1 MGRLQRYLRRLPEA
15 EWRRLWR
22 EAQQELGPKTQELLY
37 RLRVSLS
44 PVRLSASDKELV
56 QRTERWLWRRAFLHK
71 YQKHP
76 LRASPP
82 TEWIFTGAELYHKV
96 GLAKE
101 AMVLL
106 SYLPAHPLEALRFLF
121 RRFRWEVEAGNL
133 LQSSRTLREIEGRVR
148 LLLLGVERQRLQLLL
163 HRLLHEHGG
172 SYTQAAQRL
181 LRRIQQLARWRQP
194 LPTFPDE
201 LAAEINLRVLYAL
214 ACGDVATAL
223 EYCEKALSL
232 VPSSHRNTFCLNG
245 WLCTLMAR
253 KDLQA
258 ATKWAFSLV
267 PPLTAHEKSVYLYAL
282 LFTFLVH
289 ASPGFIRRHQQTL
302 RVWAEEPQ
310 LYKEESQFLWGQLLW
325 LVGQPR
331 EGARVLESILL
342 RRSVP
347 FFLRLQVDVLL
358 PLMYREAREPFQTV
372 RAFHKGLQ
380 FLRKF
385 RLRVASAALLVAL
398 MNRLYKARLHPAR
411 MQEAA
416 RQWEQHLQAF
426 PAEALSWRTTLLP
439 EWIKAQLAGQ
449 RIELYRAAFSVG
461 DSLCEQLI
469 QQGVSFLTFQAIQP
483 PTTRSSPS

>member
-1 MGRLQRYLRRLPEA
+1 MGRLQGYLRRLPET
-15 EWRRLWR
+15 EWRCLWR
-22 EAQQELGPKTQELLY
+22 EAQRELGPKTQELLY
-37 RLRVSLS
+37 RLRMSLS
-44 PVRLSASDKELV
+44 PVRLSPSDKELV
-56 QRTERWLWRRAFLHK
+56 QRAERWLWRRALLHK

-82 TEWIFTGAELYHKV
+82 PEWIFTGAELYHKV
-96 GLAKE
+96 GLSKE

-106 SYLPAHPLEALRFLF
+106 SHLPAHPLEALRFLF
-121 RRFRWEVEAGNL
+121 RRFRWEAEAGNL
-133 LQSSRTLREIEGRVR
+133 PQSSRTLREIERRVKQ
-148 LLLLGVERQRLQLLL
+148 LLLGVERQRLQLLL

-181 LRRIQQLARWRQP
+181 LRRIQRLARWRQP
-194 LPTFPDE
+194 LPTLPDE

-214 ACGDVATAL
+214 ACGEVATAS
-223 EYCEKALSL
+223 EHCERALLL
-232 VPSSHRNTFCLNG
+232 VPSSYRNTFRLNG
-245 WLCTLMAR
+245 WLCTLMVR
-253 KDLQA
+253 QDLRE

-267 PPLTAHEKSVYLYAL
+267 PPLTAHEQSVYLYAV

-289 ASPGFIRRHQQTL
+289 ASPGLVRRYQTRL
-302 RVWAEEPQ
+302 HAWAEDPQ

-325 LVGQPR
+325 LMGQPQ
-331 EGARVLESILL
+331 EGAKVLESLLL

-347 FFLRLQVDVLL
+347 FFLRLQVHVLL

-372 RAFHKGLQ
+372 RAFHKGIQ

-385 RLRVASAALLVAL
+385 RLRVASAGLLVAL
-398 MNRLYKARLHPAR
+398 MKNLYQARLHPAR

-416 RQWEQHLQAF
+416 GQWEKHLQAF
-426 PAEALSWRTTLLP
+426 PAEKLSWSTTLLP

-469 QQGVSFLTFQAIQP
+469 QQSTHLL
-483 PTTRSSPS
+483 S